1 MAPWTELNPIIV
13 EFVALINAF
22 YGIVFVIVFGVAIFG
37 VANTMLM
44 STYERR
50 REIAVM
56 LAMGA
61 TPGSVVKTVL
71 YEAGAMGIL
80 ALALGIGISLPL
92 MLWWNIAPIDL
103 SRLYG
108 DLTIQGALLRP
119 VLRVELNLA
128 YWIWG
133 GVALVATAL
142 LAALYPAA
150 RAARIPPADA
160 LSGL

>member
-1 MAPWTELNPIIV
+1 MPLQPWHWDPSSAFWLFADIALFMAFMAW
-13 EFVALINAF
+13 
-22 YGIVFVIVFGVAIFG
+22 
-37 VANTMLM
+37 
-44 STYERR
+44 
-50 REIAVM
+50 
-56 LAMGA
+56 
-61 TPGSVVKTVL
+61 VVV
-71 YEAGAMGIL
+71 
-80 ALALGIGISLPL
+80 SLPL
-92 MLWWNIAPIDL
+92 MVWWNIAPIDL